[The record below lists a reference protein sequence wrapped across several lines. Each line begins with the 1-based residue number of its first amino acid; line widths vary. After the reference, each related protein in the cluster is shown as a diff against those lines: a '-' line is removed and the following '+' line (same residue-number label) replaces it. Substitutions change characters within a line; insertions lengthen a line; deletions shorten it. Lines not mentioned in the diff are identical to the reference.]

1 MYLMA
6 VLNKGKESNNEYAV
20 FLERSLAVKRD
31 IKFYVYLKRV
41 TAGKRLYIE
50 AMKQKEG
57 EVLKYM

>member
-6 VLNKGKESNNEYAV
+6 VLNKGKESNNGYAV
-20 FLERSLAVKRD
+20 FPKRSLAVKRD

-41 TAGKRLYIE
+41 TAGKQLYIE